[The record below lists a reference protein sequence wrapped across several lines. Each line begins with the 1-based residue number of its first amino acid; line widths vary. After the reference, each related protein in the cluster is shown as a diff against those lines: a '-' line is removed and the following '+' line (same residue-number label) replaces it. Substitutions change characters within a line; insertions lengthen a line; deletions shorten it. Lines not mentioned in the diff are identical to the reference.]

1 MNMAGERQK
10 IFGGRLSEGRRARGF
25 TQEELA
31 NRLGVTP
38 QALSKWER
46 GASFPDLEMFA
57 EICEQL
63 GTGADYL
70 LGVGGRGITEN
81 GDEKAR
87 EEVLERLRS
96 SLEPLELVFGME
108 VVPLF
113 LDNGFVPKIA
123 GLRRE
128 LAAEGILLP
137 VMRLRDHSRLRPKEF
152 MILASSNVLY
162 AETLEEIG
170 GEKLDYI
177 MGKLGETV
185 RERYDEILNADILR
199 QLVDN
204 LKIRYPG
211 LIQGVVPERIS
222 YGLLLDVTRE
232 LIKRGDS
239 PRYLPRVIE
248 MMEHELREGGVCSA
262 AELAERVGRSLERRD
277 NLDVYLH
284 ERAEKL

>member
-1 MNMAGERQK
+1 MNGIGERQK
-10 IFGGRLSEGRRARGF
+10 TFGGRLSESRRERGF
-25 TQEELA
+25 TQDELA

-70 LGVGGRGITEN
+70 LDVGGRGITED

-87 EEVLERLRS
+87 EEVLEKLRN
-96 SLEPLELVFGME
+96 SLEPLELVFGVE
-108 VVPLF
+108 IVPLF
-113 LDNGFVPKIA
+113 MDNGFVPKIA

-137 VMRLRDHSRLRPKEF
+137 VMRLRDHVRLQPREF

-162 AETLEEIG
+162 AETLEAVSA
-170 GEKLDYI
+170 EKLDYI

-185 RERYDEILNADILR
+185 RGRYDEILNADILR
-199 QLVDN
+199 QLVEN

-232 LIKRGDS
+232 LIRRGDS
-239 PRYLPRVIE
+239 PRYLPRIIE
-248 MMEHELREGGVCSA
+248 IAEHELREGGPLSA
-262 AELAERVGRSLERRD
+262 AELAGRVGGRLERSD
-277 NLDVYLH
+277 NLDIYLH
-284 ERAEKL
+284 QRAGKL

>member
-1 MNMAGERQK
+1 MNGIGERQK
-10 IFGGRLSEGRRARGF
+10 IFGSRLSESRRDRGF

-57 EICEQL
+57 EICELL

-70 LGVGGRGITEN
+70 LGVGSRGITEN
-81 GDEKAR
+81 GDEKAL

-96 SLEPLELVFGME
+96 SLEPLELVFGVE
-108 VVPLF
+108 IVPLF
-113 LDNGFVPKIA
+113 LDNSFVPKIA

-137 VMRLRDHSRLRPKEF
+137 VVRLRDHSRLQPKEF

-162 AETLEEIG
+162 AETLEEVS
-170 GEKLDYI
+170 GEKLAYI
-177 MGKLGETV
+177 MGKLEQTV
-185 RERYDEILNADILR
+185 RGRYDEILNADILR
-199 QLVDN
+199 QLVEN

-239 PRYLPRVIE
+239 PRYLPRIIE
-248 MMEHELREGGVCSA
+248 IMEHELREGASCGVK
-262 AELAERVGRSLERRD
+262 ELAERVAEGLERSD
-277 NLDVYLH
+277 NLDVFLH